1 MANEKLNS
9 QVVAR
14 RSFLKKWYKTNCPLN
29 GMAGAGNCIGAG
41 FEPAKPLR
49 AYLLFREAV
58 SATHPPSQMHGGL
71 S

>member
-41 FEPAKPLR
+41 FEPANADSDASRPGI
-49 AYLLFREAV
+49 
-58 SATHPPSQMHGGL
+58 PI
-71 S
+71 